1 MRYSADGS
9 DFRAGVCLTKALGA
23 VSMVVRTRAFS
34 RLDIG
39 SSEFE
44 PSSEQ
49 HKVKRFVV
57 ADPPPPEFPILV
69 HSIHQCIRIGG

>member
-1 MRYSADGS
+1 MPCSADGS
-9 DFRAGVCLTKALGA
+9 NFRARVCLTKALGA
-23 VSMVVRTRAFS
+23 VSMDVRTRAFS

-39 SSEFE
+39 SSEFG

-49 HKVKRFVV
+49 HKDRRFVV

-69 HSIHQCIRIGG
+69 HSNHQCIRIGG